1 LNYGNDLT
9 KDMELKRVAEN
20 VAGENRTS
28 IINKDDV
35 LAATA
40 DAKPKHKAPKLLP
53 KSKNMEMKTW
63 MYTHLQ

>member
-1 LNYGNDLT
+1 
-9 KDMELKRVAEN
+9 MELKGVAEN

-35 LAATA
+35 EAATA
-40 DAKPKHKAPKLLP
+40 EVKPKQKAPKPP
-53 KSKNMEMKTW
+53 KAKNMEMKTW

>member
-9 KDMELKRVAEN
+9 KGLELKRVAEN

-28 IINKDDV
+28 FINIDDV
-35 LAATA
+35 HAATA
-40 DAKPKHKAPKLLP
+40 EGKPKHKAPKQQKP
-53 KSKNMEMKTW
+53 KNMEMKTW

>member
-20 VAGENRTS
+20 VAGENRAS

-35 LAATA
+35 
-40 DAKPKHKAPKLLP
+40 
-53 KSKNMEMKTW
+53 
-63 MYTHLQ
+63 